1 MCSQN
6 TQRLVN
12 IYSRFI
18 GDRDSQYTVSRLY
31 PLLTRINLWFDEEYG
46 DDSDE
51 KATAKEEVE
60 EEEEE

>member
-12 IYSRFI
+12 IFSSFI
-18 GDRDSQYTVSRLY
+18 SDRDSQYDVARLY

-46 DDSDE
+46 DGSSEAGTDTDE
-51 KATAKEEVE
+51 IVAK
-60 EEEEE
+60 